1 MLTKN
6 QVLEGITYSTNN
18 LADLEEK
25 NVLLFLDTVEK
36 ETKLS
41 DLFGSSAEK
50 ALRKFELF
58 PGVQDGLS
66 KLSKK
71 KLHNIPS
78 FDVSGR
84 RFFSSYE
91 IGEIEK
97 LQH

>member
-1 MLTKN
+1 M
-6 QVLEGITYSTNN
+6 EGITYSTNK

-36 ETKLS
+36 ETKLT
-41 DLFGSSAEK
+41 DLFGSLGEK
-50 ALRKFELF
+50 ALRKFDNF
-58 PGVQDGLS
+58 PAVLDGLS

-84 RFFSSYE
+84 RVFSSYE
-91 IGEIEK
+91 IGKIKCFEF
-97 LQH
+97 